1 VLFLEGDKPDILG
14 GPHSQSSYHHSAD
27 RPEETP
33 KSKHSSTVPG
43 HFSEHHFSLP
53 HKSVSLQYRTGATNC
68 RIRSSPKSND
78 NVQSSMKITRWKMTR
93 TACCVAGLWL
103 CLASSMNAETPLNP
117 VQQRRAALLYTEFIA
132 PCCWRQSVSI
142 HQSEASLKVRSEI
155 DSKILLGDSD
165 SQIKAA
171 LVKEYGHGIL
181 MKPEGIRAFLAYSL
195 PIVFFLV
202 GLLAVANW
210 MWRRSRGNPDSQGH
224 PDLNLGEWPDC
235 ELDA

>member
-1 VLFLEGDKPDILG
+1 
-14 GPHSQSSYHHSAD
+14 
-27 RPEETP
+27 
-33 KSKHSSTVPG
+33 
-43 HFSEHHFSLP
+43 
-53 HKSVSLQYRTGATNC
+53 
-68 RIRSSPKSND
+68 
-78 NVQSSMKITRWKMTR
+78 
-93 TACCVAGLWL
+93 
-103 CLASSMNAETPLNP
+103 MNAETPLNP